1 MATYYKWFMVG
12 GCPQLVQVEVAM
24 PKLEA
29 SKQVMVMKDGRPRFY
44 DVDFAFASYEEMRK
58 LAVNTATVVFQASMR
73 GVRPMPSYVQ
83 KFTEVE
89 E

>member
-1 MATYYKWFMVG
+1 
-12 GCPQLVQVEVAM
+12 M

-29 SKQVMVMKDGRPRFY
+29 SKRVMVMVDGRAKFY
-44 DVDFAFASYEEMRK
+44 DVDFAFASYEKMRN
-58 LAVNTATVVFQASMR
+58 LAVNTATVVFQSSMR